1 MKNFKDK
8 TAVITGAGSG
18 MGRYLAILLAK
29 DGGDVVVC
37 DVNEDTLNK
46 TLEMLKQYNVSV
58 SSHVLDVAIK
68 EDIEALPGK
77 VIEQHGKVDLVF
89 NNAGVAT
96 GGHFQDMD
104 EKYWDWVMGVNFHG
118 VVNSTRAF
126 IPHMIDRPEAAI
138 VNTSSIFG
146 MVAVPGQSAYHA
158 TKFAVRGFTES
169 LALEMA
175 DTNPNLQI
183 HCVHP
188 GHIGT
193 NIAGTA
199 RMDDQVAKK
208 VIEDGKKSIFTWKPP
223 TSLEEMG
230 HEFKQGGMHPS
241 KAAKII
247 LSGVKKNKRR
257 IFIGLDARLLDL
269 SQRLFPK
276 HYHKTWI
283 LFVPFLLLFR
293 DKKPLRSLD

>member
-29 DGGDVVVC
+29 DSADVVVC
-37 DVNEDTLNK
+37 DVNEDSLNK

-77 VIEQHGKVDLVF
+77 VIEQYGKVDLVF
-89 NNAGVAT
+89 NNAGVTT

-199 RMDDQVAKK
+199 RMDDRVAKK